1 MENKLKT
8 TPKIIAHKGTKKTIL
23 LMADLNVPPNFKDKT
38 KDKIKK
44 IIVVAISQK
53 IALNKPS
60 FPKIP
65 ILTGYPINAV
75 LAIIIV
81 TKIDHNLTFEIF
93 NPLRIKY
100 EIIPVINEYNK
111 ITKGRTDNEG
121 IKDKSA
127 VYNAEKIMHGK
138 KTFKTILLKES
149 IESTSKKP
157 ILLRKYPKA
166 IINTIDKIVIRIVS
180 IKKSVCKLKYIK
192 LKMKK

>member
-1 MENKLKT
+1 M
-8 TPKIIAHKGTKKTIL
+8 KKTIRL
-23 LMADLNVPPNFKDKT
+23 IAVLNVPPNFIDKT

-44 IIVVAISQK
+44 ITVVAISQK

-75 LAIIIV
+75 FAIIIV
-81 TKIDHNLTFEIF
+81 TKIDHNLTLEIF
-93 NPLRIKY
+93 NRLRIKY
-100 EIIPVINEYNK
+100 EITPVTKEDNNSIN
-111 ITKGRTDNEG
+111 GRTDNEG

-127 VYNAEKIMHGK
+127 VYKAEKIIHGK

-166 IINTIDKIVIRIVS
+166 IINTIDKIVI
-180 IKKSVCKLKYIK
+180 
-192 LKMKK
+192 